1 MLLTIFLMLY
11 YFFWF
16 LFVAFIDF
24 DLYFCRE
31 LKLTNKKRSVM
42 KKIEAIIRKS
52 KFEEVKKALYDA
64 DIDWFS
70 YWDITGLGKSTE
82 DQVVR
87 GQVFQSSYIQRR
99 MLSIVVRD
107 INADVTV
114 QAIMRAARTGDTG
127 DGKIFVSDILE
138 TYRIRTGETGPEA
151 LFNKD
156 EGNGKSR

>member
-1 MLLTIFLMLY
+1 
-11 YFFWF
+11 
-16 LFVAFIDF
+16 
-24 DLYFCRE
+24 
-31 LKLTNKKRSVM
+31 M

-52 KFEEVKKALYDA
+52 KFEDVKKALYNA
-64 DIDWFS
+64 GIDWFS

-107 INADVTV
+107 INLEKTV
-114 QAIMRAARTGDTG
+114 NAIISAGRTGEQG
-127 DGKIFVSDILE
+127 DGKIFVSDIEE

-151 LFNKD
+151 LYNK
-156 EGNGKSR
+156 EENNKH